1 MQMLTQR
8 KTFPSFDTFTG
19 YIVFVRRDIG
29 NDVFHDKILLSKKLG
44 CSNSK
49 YTLYICWNK
58 SMIKS

>member
-8 KTFPSFDTFTG
+8 KTFPSFDTFTD

-49 YTLYICWNK
+49 YTL
-58 SMIKS
+58 